1 MLDKIKGFVK
11 NKKDSN
17 LIKNG
22 FWGLA
27 GNLGKNVLL
36 SLFYLMVARH
46 YSVDEF
52 SKYLIASTI
61 YQSMIVFSSMGL
73 GQWFIREVV
82 SSQNRNLFVKQFL
95 KMQVLLG
102 IAFFFI
108 AIALAF
114 NLYKEMDIR
123 LLSVIF
129 AGNIIFDNI
138 INCVKDVNIAEF
150 QQIKTSKIIVAEAFI
165 KFLIGASLFIYPFSI
180 YILVILLVLVRI
192 ITLNIFLKV
201 GTSNA
206 IEINGFLNVPVSF
219 EYFKSIIS
227 KNWAFL
233 VIGSTYII
241 YWRIATIIISKTLPI
256 ENVTYYENSFK
267 LFSLAQLVPM
277 VFGVTVFPKFV
288 EYSNSGKITELRS
301 LYTKMFW
308 MYALYGMLVYTF
320 MFSFAD
326 ILIPF
331 LFGEKYG
338 ATSIFTKEMFITF
351 LIFPTSV
358 LQAQILVAL
367 KKEKLDMW
375 YNINSFII
383 NTTLC
388 LIGLYFYPSLS
399 VVNYSIFIS
408 FLIFHISQDV
418 SLYKNKVSGLT
429 HIFTFIGL
437 SVFLTS
443 IYILL
448 SEIIPNYLLYILF
461 WLLVWGGGL
470 FFVKQNGIFHFNKNE
485 Q

>member
-1 MLDKIKGFVK
+1 MIKAITRFI
-11 NKKDSN
+11 NKKKESS

-22 FWGLA
+22 FWSLA

-102 IAFFFI
+102 STFFFI
-108 AIALAF
+108 SIALAF
-114 NLYKEMDIR
+114 LLYQETDIR

-138 INCVKDVNIAEF
+138 INCIKDVNIAEY
-150 QQIKTSKIIVAEAFI
+150 QQIKTSKIIVAEALI

-180 YILVILLVLVRI
+180 YTLVICLVVVRI

-201 GTSNA
+201 GTSNT
-206 IEINGFLNVPVSF
+206 IEINGFWKVPISF

-241 YWRIATIIISKTLPI
+241 YWRIATIIISKTLPL

-288 EYSNSGKITELRS
+288 EYSNSGKITELRL

-320 MFSFAD
+320 MFSFTD

-331 LFGEKYG
+331 LFGEKYEG
-338 ATSIFTKEMFITF
+338 TSVFTKEMFTTF

-383 NTTLC
+383 NTSLC
-388 LIGLYFYPSLS
+388 LVGLYFYPSLS

-418 SLYKNKVSGLT
+418 SLYKNKISGLK

-437 SVFLTS
+437 SVFLIS

-448 SEIIPNYLLYILF
+448 SEMIPNYLLYILF
-461 WLLVWGGGL
+461 WLLVGGAL
-470 FFVKQNGIFHFNKNE
+470 FFAKQNGIFHLSKNE

>member
-1 MLDKIKGFVK
+1 MIKEITRFI
-11 NKKDSN
+11 NKKKESS

-82 SSQNRNLFVKQFL
+82 SSKNRNVFVKQFL
-95 KMQVLLG
+95 KMQVILG
-102 IAFFFI
+102 STFFFV

-114 NLYKEMDIR
+114 LLYQETDIR

-138 INCVKDVNIAEF
+138 INCIKDVNVAEY
-150 QQIKTSKIIVAEAFI
+150 QQIKTSKIIVLEAFI

-180 YILVILLVLVRI
+180 YTLVICLVVVRI
-192 ITLNIFLKV
+192 ITLKIFLKV
-201 GTSNA
+201 GTSDS
-206 IEINGFLNVPVSF
+206 IEINDFWKVPVSF

-288 EYSNSGKITELRS
+288 EYFNSGKIVELRK
-301 LYTKMFW
+301 LYTKIFW
-308 MYALYGMLVYTF
+308 IYAFYGMLVYTF
-320 MFSFAD
+320 MYSFAD
-326 ILIPF
+326 ILIPL

-338 ATSIFTKEMFITF
+338 GTSIFTKEMFITF

-388 LIGLYFYPSLS
+388 LVGLYFYPSLS

-418 SLYKNKVSGLT
+418 SLYKNKISGLT

-437 SVFLTS
+437 SIFLIN

-448 SEIIPNYLLYILF
+448 SKMIPNYIIYILF
-461 WLLVWGGGL
+461 WLLVGGAGL
-470 FFVKQNGIFHFNKNE
+470 LFVKHNRIFYSNKNE

>member
-1 MLDKIKGFVK
+1 MLQRIKNFAK
-11 NKKDSN
+11 SKKYSSI
-17 LIKNG
+17 IKNG

-61 YQSMIVFSSMGL
+61 SQSMIVFSSMGL

-82 SSQNRNLFVKQFL
+82 SSKNRNLFVKQFL

-102 IAFFFI
+102 SVFFFI

-114 NLYKEMDIR
+114 ILYKETDIR
-123 LLSVIF
+123 ILSVLF
-129 AGNIIFDNI
+129 AGNIVFDNI
-138 INCVKDVNIAEF
+138 INCIKDVNVAEF
-150 QQIKTSKIIVAEAFI
+150 QQIKTSKIIVAEALI

-180 YILVILLVLVRI
+180 YTLVVLLVLVRI
-192 ITLNIFLKV
+192 LTVNIFLRI
-201 GTSNA
+201 GSSDTL
-206 IEINGFLNVPVSF
+206 EINGFWKVPVSYK
-219 EYFKSIIS
+219 YFKSIIS

-267 LFSLAQLVPM
+267 LFSLAQLIPV
-277 VFGVTVFPKFV
+277 VFGVTIFPKLV
-288 EYSNSGKITELRS
+288 ELSNSGDIKQLRV
-301 LYTKMFW
+301 LYNKVFW
-308 MYALYGMLVYTF
+308 LYAIYGMLAYTF
-320 MFSFAD
+320 MYSFAD

-331 LFGEKYG
+331 LFGEKYEG
-338 ATSIFTKEMFITF
+338 TAIFTKEMFLTF
-351 LIFPTSV
+351 LVFPTSV

-375 YNINSFII
+375 YNINSFIV

-388 LIGLYFYPSLS
+388 LVGLYFYPSLS
-399 VVNYSIFIS
+399 IVNYSIFIS
-408 FLIFHISQDV
+408 FLIFHFSQDI
-418 SLYKNKVSGLT
+418 SLYKNKITTLT
-429 HIFTFIGL
+429 HIFIFIGL
-437 SVFLTS
+437 SFLLIS
-443 IYILL
+443 SYIFLA
-448 SEIIPNYLLYILF
+448 EYLNPFLFFALF
-461 WLLVWGGGL
+461 WLLAGAGFL
-470 FFVKQNGIFHFNKNE
+470 FYLKFSSNLTFKN
-485 Q
+485 